1 MNSLFGPLSHKYCN
15 LFLFL
20 SAFGLVMILFIVLTS
35 ILMFT
40 KKKMSGGQWAVMIGG
55 VISYLIIYFQNRI
68 LYNMC
73 KSI

>member
-1 MNSLFGPLSHKYCN
+1 MNSLFGPLSQKYCN

-20 SAFGLVMILFIVLTS
+20 SAFALVMILFIVLTA

-40 KKKMSGGQWAVMIGG
+40 KKKMNGGQWGVMIAG
-55 VISYLIIYFQNRI
+55 VISYLILYFQNRI